1 MTPLH
6 QGRLW
11 PCVQRR
17 TNSASHQYKYSFLL
31 YVCVCVC
38 VSVCGCNESSAT
50 YLGRPLKKPHVHA
63 CTCSH
68 QDLAVHRSPR
78 FHARPL
84 ACPPKNGHDDN
95 DMLLRWCQLLLGGV
109 QPGRSSKGYSAYLD
123 RSPPQ
128 LSTTSL
134 LRRNGCIWKPTSRAA
149 DEQCKCEAMSCLFH

>member
-68 QDLAVHRSPR
+68 QDPAVHIYLHAFMHVPL
-78 FHARPL
+78 HARQKTDTMTTTCSYVGVNFCLGACNPAVPRKVILPAWIDRPHNSLLL
-84 ACPPKNGHDDN
+84 ACFVGMD
-95 DMLLRWCQLLLGGV
+95 
-109 QPGRSSKGYSAYLD
+109 A
-123 RSPPQ
+123 
-128 LSTTSL
+128 
-134 LRRNGCIWKPTSRAA
+134 WKPTSRAA
-149 DEQCKCEAMSCLFH
+149 DEQCKCEATSCLFH